1 MNPEAF
7 CMNIRLILTALF
19 ITTCGLVLK
28 SQQSG
33 WFIIEQQ
40 EDRFGNFS
48 SQSVFI
54 QDQQLRIEN
63 AESVFLLDLANDT
76 LTLVFPEQK
85 IYWHGRPQQLRE
97 AILNRLKQQV
107 EEILARL
114 PEYIRAEADS
124 SFRKDLKFFES
135 GKQLTDSLLPIK
147 TEKKASID
155 TILGH
160 PTIQYTF
167 YLDSVLLETI
177 WITEE
182 INPYAG
188 IDRIALRKMTN
199 IFQPP
204 TRVAAHRESELYQ
217 QLVKNALVMRSVIP
231 TPIGESTTEIKQIS
245 SIHIPEA
252 FFLPPPDYKNALI
265 EEVISITMDQDAPE
279 PFDAEK
285 KEKFRPL
292 NPFEQPQK
300 TFPPY

>member
-1 MNPEAF
+1 
-7 CMNIRLILTALF
+7 MNIRLILTALF
-19 ITTCGLVLK
+19 ITTFSMALR
-28 SQQSG
+28 SQQAG

-76 LTLVFPEQK
+76 LTLIFPEQK

-107 EEILARL
+107 DEILARL
-114 PEYIRAEADS
+114 PEYKRAEADS
-124 SFRKDLKFFES
+124 SFRKDLKLFES
-135 GKQLTDSLLPIK
+135 GIQPADSLIPIT
-147 TEKKASID
+147 TEKKISND

-167 YLDSVLLETI
+167 YLDSVLLESI

-188 IDRIALRKMTN
+188 IDRSALREMTS
-199 IFQPP
+199 IFNPP

-217 QLVKNALVMRSVIP
+217 QLLKNALVMRSVIP

-279 PFDAEK
+279 PADAGKREK
-285 KEKFRPL
+285 IRPL
-292 NPFEQPQK
+292 NPFEQPQN
-300 TFPPY
+300 TFPPH